1 VGVEFAQMFAT
12 FGSRVTIIENGPHLL
27 PREDE
32 DVAEAVTELFIRDGI
47 TVRTHEEV
55 EWVDRDP
62 ETCVHVKLVDGDE
75 LVADEILVALGREPV
90 TAELDLHAAKVRVTD
105 EGFIE
110 VDEYLRTSAKRTWA
124 AGDGASTP
132 QFTHASLDDY
142 RIIKSGLSGTPR
154 RSTLDRLIPY
164 TVFITP
170 ELGRVGLTEQLARGA
185 GHDVVVATLPVAQVP
200 RARTMRETDGF
211 WKAVIDAGTGEI
223 LGAALLG
230 PEAGETISTIQ
241 RAMESDLPYMELR
254 DAIISHPTMTEGL
267 NLLFANVN
275 MSE

>member
-1 VGVEFAQMFAT
+1 MFAT
-12 FGSRVTIIENGPHLL
+12 FGSRVTIVENGPHLL
-27 PREDE
+27 TREDE
-32 DVAEAVTELFIRDGI
+32 DVAEAITELFMRDGI
-47 TVRTHEEV
+47 IVRAREDM

-62 ETCVHVKLVDGDE
+62 ETGEHVKLVDGDE

-90 TAELDLHAAKVRVTD
+90 TAELDLHAAKVKVTE

-110 VDEYLRTSAKRTWA
+110 VDEYPRTSAKRAWA
-124 AGDGASTP
+124 AGDVAGTP
-132 QFTHASLDDY
+132 QFTHALLDDY

-185 GHDVVVATLPVAQVP
+185 GHDVVVATLPVAQIP

-211 WKAVIDAGTGEI
+211 WKAVVDAGTRKI

-230 PEAGETISTIQ
+230 PEAGETVSTIQ
-241 RAMESDLPYMELR
+241 RAMESELPYTELR

-267 NLLFANVN
+267 NLLFANLNVGAA
-275 MSE
+275 E